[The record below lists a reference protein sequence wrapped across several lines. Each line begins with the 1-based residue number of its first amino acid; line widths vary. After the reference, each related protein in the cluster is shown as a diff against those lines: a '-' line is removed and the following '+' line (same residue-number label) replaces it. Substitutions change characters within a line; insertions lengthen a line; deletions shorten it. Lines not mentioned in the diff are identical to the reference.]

1 MRNLLQGIPKH
12 LMPKNEITEAL
23 LEFKK
28 IFITVGTFSA
38 VINLLMLVPSF
49 YMLEV
54 YDRVLAS
61 RNEFTLLMLTLMML
75 GLYVLTSVLEHI
87 RSMVVIR
94 IGGRL
99 DDFLNN
105 RVYTAAFEQNLKK
118 SGVNAGQ
125 ALNDLTVIRQ
135 FVTGNGLF
143 AFFDAPWFP
152 IYMLVIFM
160 FNVWM
165 GVFALFSVAILVLL
179 AWVNELVSK
188 KALTEANTIAVT
200 SSNIATNNLRNA
212 EVIEAM
218 GMLPNLRARWFEMHK
233 QFLRLQAE
241 ASQSAA
247 AVSAI
252 TKFVQI
258 SVQSLILGLGAL
270 LVIQGSMTGGAMIA
284 GSILLGRALSP
295 VQMIIGVWKQ
305 WRGVMSSYDRLTQ
318 LLASNPP
325 RKTGMSLPAP
335 RGDISVEAVT
345 ATAPGSQ
352 IPVLKGVT
360 FALNAG
366 DTLGVIGPS
375 GSGKSSLARLMVGV
389 WPSAM
394 GTVRI
399 DGADVY
405 RWNKDELGPSM
416 GYLPQDIELFA
427 GTISENIAR
436 FGELDPE
443 KVIKASQMAG
453 VHDLILHFPQGYDT
467 QIGDAGSGLSGG
479 QKQRIGLARA
489 LYGDPAIV
497 VLDEPNSNLDDAGE
511 AALTKAIIAM
521 RQSGKTVVIISHRP
535 SILQT
540 TNKLLLMRDGIVQAF
555 GPTDQV
561 LKALSQAQ
569 TQAQGGGHA
578 PSPAPASPAAPATP
592 KAQAAVSPEE
602 AAIEAKAVGALPKI
616 EETTDDF
623 DDESSKDDR

>member
-1 MRNLLQGIPKH
+1 
-12 LMPKNEITEAL
+12 MPKNEITEAL

-28 IFITVGTFSA
+28 IFITVGAFSA
-38 VINLLMLVPSF
+38 VINLLMLVPTF

-61 RNEFTLLMLTLMML
+61 RNEFTLLMLTLIML

-105 RVYTAAFEQNLKK
+105 RIYTAAFEQNLKK
-118 SGVNAGQ
+118 SGINAGQ
-125 ALNDLTVIRQ
+125 SLNDLTVIRQ

-160 FNVWM
+160 FNVWV
-165 GVFALFSVAILVLL
+165 GIFGLFSVIILILL

-241 ASQSAA
+241 ASQRAA

-270 LVIQGSMTGGAMIA
+270 LVIEGSMTGGAMIA
-284 GSILLGRALSP
+284 GSVLLGRAMSP

-305 WRGVMSSYDRLTQ
+305 WRGVMSSYERLTH

-325 RKTGMSLPAP
+325 RKPGMSLPAP

-345 ATAPGSQ
+345 AAAPGSQ

-489 LYGDPAIV
+489 LYGDPAII
-497 VLDEPNSNLDDAGE
+497 VLDEPNSNLDEPGE

-540 TNKLLLMRDGIVQAF
+540 TNKLLLLRDGVVQAF

-569 TQAQGGGHA
+569 AQAQGGGHA
-578 PSPAPASPAAPATP
+578 PSSAPTPPAPTTSN
-592 KAQAAVSPEE
+592 AQAAASSEE
-602 AAIEAKAVGALPKI
+602 AAIEAKAVGALPNI

>member
-28 IFITVGTFSA
+28 IFITVGAFSA

-61 RNEFTLLMLTLMML
+61 QNEFTLLMLTLIML
-75 GLYVLTSVLEHI
+75 GLYALMSVLEHI

-94 IGGRL
+94 IGGRV

-125 ALNDLTVIRQ
+125 ALNDLTIIRQ

-160 FNVWM
+160 FNVWV
-165 GVFALFSVAILVLL
+165 GVFALFSVAILIFL
-179 AWVNELVSK
+179 AWINEVVSK
-188 KALTEANTIAVT
+188 KALIEANTIAVT

-252 TKFVQI
+252 TKFVQV

-305 WRGVMSSYDRLTQ
+305 WRGVVSSYERLTH
-318 LLASNPP
+318 LLAGNPP

-345 ATAPGSQ
+345 AAAPGSQ
-352 IPVLKGVT
+352 IPVLKAVS

-375 GSGKSSLARLMVGV
+375 GSGKSSLARLLVGV

-569 TQAQGGGHA
+569 AQAQGGGHA
-578 PSPAPASPAAPATP
+578 PSPAPTPPAAPTTSN
-592 KAQAAVSPEE
+592 AQAAASSEE
-602 AAIEAKAVGALPKI
+602 AAIEAKAVGALPNI